1 MLEGYLRQADAVE
14 TLLLAK
20 IERKIEGVGALTR
33 RMRRFEESVKRALRV
48 NAAGGYGGGG
58 GRREVI
64 GKVRDKF
71 SPEMRDLICRMNLLG
86 ARIQLL
92 NLQLVRVLGSSRVAR
107 EGCLES

>member
-14 TLLLAK
+14 TLVLAK

-48 NAAGGYGGGG
+48 NTAGGG

-107 EGCLES
+107 ESCLES